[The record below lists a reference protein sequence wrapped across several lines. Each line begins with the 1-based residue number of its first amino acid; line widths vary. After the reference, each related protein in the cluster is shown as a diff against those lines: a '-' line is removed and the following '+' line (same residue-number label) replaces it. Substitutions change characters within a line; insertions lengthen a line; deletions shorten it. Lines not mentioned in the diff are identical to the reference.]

1 MGIALVSPSYETST
15 LRYRLSFEALV
26 AERVSENRLIE
37 AQLLAVVTFT
47 RPKHSFG
54 MIFLVVYLLLTQTGG
69 YFVLQLLLLIFR
81 WGNLCSIA
89 RSIRN
94 VSLLHEL
101 GFQGYCDALVMVLAF
116 RNLPAPTFRFLFDSS
131 FPETSIIFSETRSI
145 MSLGRLVVKP
155 GAGARVLTH

>member
-1 MGIALVSPSYETST
+1 M
-15 LRYRLSFEALV
+15 
-26 AERVSENRLIE
+26 
-37 AQLLAVVTFT
+37 
-47 RPKHSFG
+47 
-54 MIFLVVYLLLTQTGG
+54 
-69 YFVLQLLLLIFR
+69 LQLLLLIFR

-131 FPETSIIFSETRSI
+131 FPETSIIFSETCSI
-145 MSLGRLVVKP
+145 MSLARLLVKP